1 LPKAF
6 ATSTTSPTVL
16 SDVSSPRITS
26 TSGITGTGF
35 MKCIPTTCGGRWVWA
50 AIVVMEIEEVLL
62 ARIAAGGASRSRSRK
77 ILNFTS
83 GCSVAASTTSSAC
96 ATGSSVVEVRIRAR
110 AASRCSAVTVPFFTC
125 RSKFVRMV
133 ASTRSSRPGATS
145 ISVVSQPCW
154 ANTCAI
160 PFPMVPAPTTATR
173 LMPQTKRAPS

>member
-1 LPKAF
+1 MPSFITVSIASGVATPSMTQKIASLIIGMSTRFDTKPGASFTSTGVLPKAF

-83 GCSVAASTTSSAC
+83 GCSVAASTTSSARC
-96 ATGSSVVEVRIRAR
+96 GSAPGPRR
-110 AASRCSAVTVPFFTC
+110 AAPR
-125 RSKFVRMV
+125 
-133 ASTRSSRPGATS
+133 
-145 ISVVSQPCW
+145 
-154 ANTCAI
+154 
-160 PFPMVPAPTTATR
+160 
-173 LMPQTKRAPS
+173 